1 MSKRLRRRRHEAVR
15 AERGRRVRDAS
26 TLGFEQ
32 RQSAAPRVL
41 DLAAVR
47 VDVLVVAGVLLAS
60 HAESSSHR
68 ELLGGSGA
76 AL

>member
-26 TLGFEQ
+26 TLRFEQ
-32 RQSAAPRVL
+32 RQRAAPRAL

-47 VDVLVVAGVLLAS
+47 VDVLVVAGVLLAT
-60 HAESSSHR
+60 HGKSSSHR
-68 ELLGGSGA
+68 AKPEL
-76 AL
+76 